1 MQTVVPAQSK
11 TKQNYALPLAIIGV
25 LFFLFGFITWTNSV
39 LIPYLKLACELNT
52 SESYLVTFAFYISY
66 FVMALPSGWVLQKT
80 GFKKGMILGL
90 LVMCI
95 GMLVFIP
102 AALTRTYSVFLLGL
116 FIVGSG
122 LAVLQTAS
130 NPYIT
135 VLGPIESAAQRIS
148 IMGICNKLAGTLSP
162 LLLGSIFMKDTDKL
176 EAQIKTLSEAAKAAQ
191 LDELAQRVIVPY
203 SIMAAALVGLAM
215 MVYFSHL
222 PEVSQSDDTEDKATE
237 TTSTRSSVLSFPN
250 LVLGFIALFLYV
262 GVEVIAG
269 DTIAGY
275 GQFWGY
281 KLSEASKLPAYP
293 LGGMVIGYIA
303 GILLIP
309 KYLTQ
314 NKALVI
320 SAVSGLIFA
329 IGALFTRGDLSIY
342 LLAGLGLANA
352 LIWPAIWPLA
362 LNKLGSFTALG
373 SSILVMGIAGGA
385 ILPLLYGQLTDK
397 LNAQQ
402 AYWLVIPCYLFILY
416 YALAGHKKKSW

>member
-1 MQTVVPAQSK
+1 MQTVAPAQSK

-176 EAQIKTLSEAAKAAQ
+176 EAQIKTMSDVAKAAQ
-191 LDELAQRVIVPY
+191 LDELAQRVILPY

-222 PEVSQSDDTEDKATE
+222 PEVNQSDDNESKEAANTH
-237 TTSTRSSVLSFPN
+237 SSVLSFPN

-275 GQFWGY
+275 GQFWGH
-281 KLSEASKLPAYP
+281 KLSEASKLAAYP
-293 LGGMVIGYIA
+293 LSGMVIGYIA
-303 GILLIP
+303 GIFLIP

-320 SAVSGLIFA
+320 SAVSGVVFTL
-329 IGALFTRGDLSIY
+329 GALFTKGDISIY
-342 LLAGLGLANA
+342 LLAGMGLANA
-352 LIWPAIWPLA
+352 LVWPAIWPLA